1 MSAPDSGRGQCPR
14 LLRAHFGAARTKN
27 AGVSVCPLAVLT
39 STCPISP
46 AQGFGLNPYGMAVAL
61 GTLLLTPL
69 GHPVNVLVMGS
80 GGYRFSDKSACC

>member
-1 MSAPDSGRGQCPR
+1 
-14 LLRAHFGAARTKN
+14 
-27 AGVSVCPLAVLT
+27 
-39 STCPISP
+39 
-46 AQGFGLNPYGMAVAL
+46 MAVAL